1 MGISGNTGQG
11 GGCGARTGGR
21 GKGGWNKKKNSNS
34 DKKDTTNK
42 SFFILFR
49 STVDVR
55 VSAFETTLKKM
66 YQQLM
71 KDIKKYPEDVIDT
84 LKEKKK
90 KDVTSK
96 ISLNTAVPLGTG
108 ADEVEQARLENEAY
122 KLDFVNQKCDACIRD
137 QTLDSN
143 LRVAYTIIFSNY
155 CDKELQNCL
164 ENKKDFT
171 TKIEND
177 PIELLAAFREM
188 LHTTSHE

>member
-1 MGISGNTGQG
+1 MN
-11 GGCGARTGGR
+11 
-21 GKGGWNKKKNSNS
+21 
-34 DKKDTTNK
+34 
-42 SFFILFR
+42 
-49 STVDVR
+49 
-55 VSAFETTLKKM
+55 
-66 YQQLM
+66 QQLM

-122 KLDFVNQKCDACIRD
+122 KLDFVNQKCDASIRD

-143 LRVAYTIIFSNY
+143 LRVAYTIIFSNF

-171 TKIEND
+171 AKIEND
-177 PIELLAAFREM
+177 PIELLAAIREM
-188 LHTTSHE
+188 MHTTSHERLIYPFETLWTSLAALFKLNQEKEEKLSDYYDKMKAFSVQVKKY

>member
-1 MGISGNTGQG
+1 MGRTSNPGQG
-11 GGCGARTGGR
+11 GGRGTGKGGR
-21 GKGGWNKKKNSNS
+21 GRGGWNKKKNSNS

-42 SFFILFR
+42 KFLFTLLQ

-55 VSAFETTLKKM
+55 VSAYETTLKKM

-108 ADEVEQARLENEAY
+108 PDEVEQEILIHLITKY
-122 KLDFVNQKCDACIRD
+122 CQCQGVCI
-137 QTLDSN
+137 
-143 LRVAYTIIFSNY
+143 
-155 CDKELQNCL
+155 
-164 ENKKDFT
+164 
-171 TKIEND
+171 
-177 PIELLAAFREM
+177 
-188 LHTTSHE
+188 